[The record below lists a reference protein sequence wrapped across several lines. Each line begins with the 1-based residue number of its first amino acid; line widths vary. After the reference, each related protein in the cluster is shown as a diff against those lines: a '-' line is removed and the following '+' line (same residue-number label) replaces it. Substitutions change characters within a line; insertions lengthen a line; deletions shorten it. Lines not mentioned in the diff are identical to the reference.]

1 MIYLARDPRGS
12 INSLLQSPEIN
23 SNRQFANVKYSC
35 KRLHSDIQAVEEN
48 SKTKQFKNRIKVLRY
63 EDVIEHP
70 KHLAYIIYS
79 FLGATNY
86 LSHAMQFIDDHHLN
100 AKELHHYYSDL
111 KTGKHLI
118 SSQSD
123 KRSFLS
129 KGFGPNS
136 WKNELPQKYLQQIK
150 DESGCIYSMKL
161 LGYL

>member
-1 MIYLARDPRGS
+1 M
-12 INSLLQSPEIN
+12 NSLLQSPEIN
-23 SNRQFANVKYSC
+23 SNRKFANVKYTC
-35 KRLHSDIQAVEEN
+35 KRLYSDIQAVREN
-48 SKTKQFKNRIKVLRY
+48 SMTTQFKDRIKVLRY

-79 FLGATNY
+79 FLSATNF
-86 LSHAMQFIDDHHLN
+86 LSHAMQFIDDHQLN
-100 AKELHHYYSDL
+100 AKELQHYYSDL

-123 KRSFLS
+123 TKTFYS
-129 KGFGPNS
+129 KAFGPNS

-150 DESGCIYSMKL
+150 DETACIYSMKQ

>member
-1 MIYLARDPRGS
+1 M
-12 INSLLQSPEIN
+12 
-23 SNRQFANVKYSC
+23 
-35 KRLHSDIQAVEEN
+35 
-48 SKTKQFKNRIKVLRY
+48 TTQFKDRIKVLRY

-79 FLGATNY
+79 FLSATNF
-86 LSHAMQFIDDHHLN
+86 LSHAMQFIDDHQLN
-100 AKELHHYYSDL
+100 AKELQHYYSDL

-123 KRSFLS
+123 TKTFYS
-129 KGFGPNS
+129 KAFGPNS

-150 DESGCIYSMKL
+150 DENACIYAMKQ